1 MPPRRAAAAERAV
14 TIMDLDL
21 IPTGLTA
28 GSLYALVAM
37 GFNIL
42 YRPTNV
48 FNFAQGDLVMVGA
61 MTGASVLAISGLP
74 WIAGAAAAML
84 CVAVLALIEERI
96 AVAPVLKRS
105 ATGHGWV
112 ITTLAV
118 SMIIANLV
126 GRMWGPDPIAVRP
139 PAPLSTVSFDL
150 LGMSVS
156 SYQIALIVVTLVLI
170 FAVEQFYRTRAGKAV
185 MAVAEDREAALL
197 RGIDPDRLSRWSFFL
212 GGAVAALTGIMA
224 APLLYASTGLG
235 PSLLLKGFAAAA
247 VGGIGNNRGALL
259 AGYIIGITEAAAAAA
274 LSPGYQL
281 AMVFAVML
289 VILLVRPH
297 GLFGTADMRPV

>member
-1 MPPRRAAAAERAV
+1 
-14 TIMDLDL
+14 MDLDL
-21 IPTGLTA
+21 IPAGLTA

-48 FNFAQGDLVMVGA
+48 FNFAQGDLVMLGA
-61 MTGASVLAISGLP
+61 MVGASVMAIAGLP
-74 WIAGAAAAML
+74 WLAGAAAAML
-84 CVAVLALIEERI
+84 CVAVLALVEERV

-105 ATGHGWV
+105 AHGHSWV
-112 ITTLAV
+112 ITTLAI
-118 SMIIANLV
+118 SMIIGNLV
-126 GRMWGPDPIAVRP
+126 GRIWGPDPIAVKP
-139 PAPLSTVSFDL
+139 PAPLSTETFDL
-150 LGMSVS
+150 LGMAVS
-156 SYQIALIVVTLVLI
+156 SYQLALIAITLLLV
-170 FAVEQFYRTRAGKAV
+170 FGVEGFYRTRSGKAV
-185 MAVAEDREAALL
+185 MAVAEDRDAALL

-212 GGAVAALTGIMA
+212 GGAVAALTGILA

-235 PSLLLKGFAAAA
+235 PALLLKGFAAAA

-259 AGYIIGITEAAAAAA
+259 AGYIIGMAEAVGAAV

-289 VILLVRPH
+289 VILLIRPH
-297 GLFGTADMRPV
+297 GLFGSAEARTV

>member
-1 MPPRRAAAAERAV
+1 
-14 TIMDLDL
+14 MDLDL
-21 IPTGLTA
+21 VVGGLTA
-28 GSLYALVAM
+28 GSLYALVGM

-61 MTGASVLAISGLP
+61 MLGATLTTLAGLP
-74 WIAGAAAAML
+74 WFAGAALAML
-84 CVAVLALIEERI
+84 GVAVLAWLEQRI
-96 AVAPVLKRS
+96 AVAPVLRRS

-118 SMIIANLV
+118 SMIFANLV
-126 GRMWGPDPIAVRP
+126 GLAWGPDPIAVKP
-139 PAPLSTVSFDL
+139 PAPLSTDTFEL
-150 LGMSVS
+150 LGASLS
-156 SYQIALIVVTLVLI
+156 SYQVAVFVLTLVLVLG
-170 FAVEQFYRTRAGKAV
+170 VEAFYGTRAGKAV
-185 MAVAEDREAALL
+185 LAVAEDRDAALL
-197 RGIDPDRLSRWSFFL
+197 RGIDPDRLSGWSFFL
-212 GGAVAALTGIMA
+212 GGGVAALTGVLA

-259 AGYIIGITEAAAAAA
+259 AGYVIGLAEALAAAM

-281 AMVFAVML
+281 AATFAVTL
-289 VILLVRPH
+289 VILLLRPH
-297 GLFGTADMRPV
+297 GLFGRAEARAV